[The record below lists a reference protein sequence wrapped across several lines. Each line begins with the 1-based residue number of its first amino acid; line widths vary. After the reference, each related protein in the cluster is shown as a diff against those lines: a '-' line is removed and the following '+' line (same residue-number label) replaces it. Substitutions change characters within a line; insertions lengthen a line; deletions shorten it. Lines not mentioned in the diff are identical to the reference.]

1 MSWRAISA
9 DCTASRSRPPPR
21 PMPWSFGSCGRG
33 TGKRRGVGASRSR
46 RASRFRSMASCGISS
61 AHCPCANSPCASARS
76 IWPCWR
82 AGIIRVG
89 GTANGYPSRP
99 SRACRTASWCTL
111 FRAWHGAIC
120 RRTVVKSHNTFPSW
134 WYLTY
139 HIGMKSLIASVS
151 LILGLLPIGAICRR
165 AVVKSH
171 NTFPSW
177 WYLTYHIGMKS
188 LIASVSLILGLL
200 PIGLGIGA
208 AQAQQAPTTVKKV
221 PVHPTTSVAGKDLY
235 REYCAV
241 CHGTTGKGDGPAAS
255 ALKVPPSD
263 LTQISK
269 KNGGKFPE
277 LQVQHIINGEA
288 DE

>member
-1 MSWRAISA
+1 
-9 DCTASRSRPPPR
+9 
-21 PMPWSFGSCGRG
+21 
-33 TGKRRGVGASRSR
+33 
-46 RASRFRSMASCGISS
+46 
-61 AHCPCANSPCASARS
+61 
-76 IWPCWR
+76 
-82 AGIIRVG
+82 
-89 GTANGYPSRP
+89 
-99 SRACRTASWCTL
+99 
-111 FRAWHGAIC
+111 
-120 RRTVVKSHNTFPSW
+120 
-134 WYLTY
+134 
-139 HIGMKSLIASVS
+139 
-151 LILGLLPIGAICRR
+151 
-165 AVVKSH
+165 
-171 NTFPSW
+171 
-177 WYLTYHIGMKS
+177 MKS

-288 DE
+288 DEPVAHGSKDMPVWGNLFRHMGPNPDIANVRVYNLMKYTEEIQAK